1 MIILPEIQI
10 HDGKLISRSTNADDY
25 VVHANSP
32 QQAARDFEASGA
44 EWMHIVDVEA
54 ALRAETD
61 NSSIIK
67 DILQNATIPV
77 QVAGGIRTLNQ
88 IIEWFEAGAARV
100 VLGTAAITNQDLLN
114 EACSRYPGGIMVN
127 LATQNNRVMLN
138 GWQTET
144 AYTPKD
150 LVSNLGM
157 TGIAGII
164 HTDIN
169 RFEGDASESLAM
181 SVELSKE
188 ISIPLYSSGTIHRLD
203 DIARLRYLPNILGVI
218 VGRALLE
225 NVFTLEEALSVAA
238 QRETS
243 PEPETLVPVIKSGI
257 YKGVKA
263 YLSAFSHSQAARWW
277 NGALRDAITANSPY
291 LEISIPQED
300 LLIDLQELTP
310 REIQAHYEN
319 LLNDSDIVVV
329 VLDGIESK
337 AWAGF
342 ECGYARAAGKH
353 IIGLKAAVNSGNEQI
368 TNLGDMCDDIIVY
381 DPADTPQAT
390 LDSLA
395 QELASRVL
403 LFQAQD

>member
-10 HDGKLISRSTNADDY
+10 HDGKLISRSANADDY

-32 QQAARDFEASGA
+32 QQAAREFEASGA
-44 EWMHIVDVEA
+44 EWMHVIDVDA

-61 NSSIIK
+61 NSEIIK
-67 DILQNATIPV
+67 EILQSAVIPV

-100 VLGTAAITNQDLLN
+100 VLGTAAITNQDLLI

-127 LATQNNRVMLN
+127 LATQNNRVMLY

-144 AYTPKD
+144 SYTPKD

-164 HTDIN
+164 HSDIN
-169 RFEGDASESLAM
+169 RFEGDAAESLAM

-188 ISIPLYSSGTIHRLD
+188 ISIPLYSSGTVHRLD

-238 QRETS
+238 QKETS

-263 YLSAFSHSQAARWW
+263 YLSAYSHSQAARWW

-291 LEISIPQED
+291 IEISIPQED
-300 LLIDLQELTP
+300 LYIDFQKLSP

-368 TNLGDMCDDIIVY
+368 TNLCAMCDDIIVY
-381 DPADTPQAT
+381 NPADTPQAT